1 MKIELTKDT
10 MVTSLEAYKAMY
22 KTIIKHNE
30 YLQNDGVNNLLSDMC
45 LDTFIGGNSADERVW
60 FDWEESLKEIISKR
74 EENKS
79 QGRHMKNVL

>member
-1 MKIELTKDT
+1 
-10 MVTSLEAYKAMY
+10 
-22 KTIIKHNE
+22 
-30 YLQNDGVNNLLSDMC
+30 MC